1 MKEDQESA
9 RLPDTH
15 EPFMSKSDAV
25 QRLMAYHVFNEKLLS
40 QQDLEKADEIHE
52 HTAQHLLDK
61 FSNITNKFRS
71 LMLAESMVSLVGWS
85 I

>member
-15 EPFMSKSDAV
+15 TPFAGKSDAV
-25 QRLMAYHVFNEKLLS
+25 QRLMSYHVFNEKLLS

-71 LMLAESMVSLVGWS
+71 LMLAESMVC
-85 I
+85 IKDNC